1 LITHYSLLITHY
13 SLLTSAPLP
22 LCSLAPKIMTNQFQW
37 LNALS
42 TRPSLEAAVTEV
54 VDRIKQ
60 SLSASVDLGIVFASS
75 AFASDYPRLIPLILE
90 QFPMPVLIGCSGAG
104 IVGMNAEGQPMESEG
119 NVALSLSVASL
130 PGVEVH
136 PFRIFSKELPDP
148 DSPPDAWIDLV
159 GVDPEKQ
166 PHFILLVEPF
176 SSKINELLAGLDF
189 AYSGSVKIGGLASVS
204 SMMAQPSLFYHANNF
219 AEDYLNSE
227 GIVGVA
233 LSGNILVDAIVAQG
247 CRPIGGIYQIDRSE
261 RNIISSLTNVGQ
273 TSTSCVPLD
282 LLRDLV
288 NSLSEAD
295 RKLVE
300 TSLFVGVARD
310 EFKLQL
316 GQGDFLIRNLL
327 GVDPNTGAIAIGDRI
342 RPGQRIQFHLRD
354 ADASAQDLEIL
365 LQKYQLQERKSAAG
379 ALMFSCLG
387 RGKGLYNQ
395 PNFDSKLFCR
405 YVNNTSVSGFFG
417 NGEIGP
423 VGSSTFLHGYT
434 SAFGIFRSKD

>member
-1 LITHYSLLITHY
+1 MS
-13 SLLTSAPLP
+13 
-22 LCSLAPKIMTNQFQW
+22 NQFQW

-54 VDRIKQ
+54 VDRLKQ
-60 SLSASVDLGIVFASS
+60 SLSSSVDLGVVFASS

-90 QFPMPVLIGCSGAG
+90 KLPIPVLIGCSGAG
-104 IVGMNAEGQPMESEG
+104 IVGMNAEGKVVESEG

-136 PFRIFSKELPDP
+136 PFKIFSKELPDP
-148 DSPPDAWIDLV
+148 DSSPDTWIDTV

-166 PHFILLVEPF
+166 PHFILLAEPF
-176 SSKINELLAGLDF
+176 LSKINDLLAGLDF
-189 AYSGSVKIGGLASVS
+189 AYPGSIKIGGLASVS
-204 SMMAQPSLFYHANNF
+204 SMMAQPTLFYHANNF
-219 AEDYLNSE
+219 ANDYLHPE
-227 GIVGVA
+227 GIAGIA
-233 LSGNILVDAIVAQG
+233 LSGNISIEAIVAQG
-247 CRPIGGIYQIDRSE
+247 CRPIGSIYQIDRSE
-261 RNIISSLTNVGQ
+261 RNIISSLTDIEG
-273 TSTSCVPLD
+273 SSKSCVPLD

-288 NSLSEAD
+288 NNLNPSD
-295 RKLVE
+295 RELVE

-354 ADASAQDLEIL
+354 ADASARDLEIL
-365 LQKYQLQERKSAAG
+365 LEKYLVEEIKPPAG
-379 ALMFSCLG
+379 ALMFSCVG
-387 RGKGLYNQ
+387 RGKDLYSQ
-395 PNFDSKLFCR
+395 SNFDSELFCT
-405 YVNNTSVSGFFG
+405 YVRNTSLSGFFG

-423 VGSSTFLHGYT
+423 VGGSTFLHGYT
-434 SAFGIFRSKD
+434 SAFGIFQPKF